1 MPRALNDGLHV
12 QVRLAQ
18 SGLQGVLRRRWG
30 RESLDA
36 SEYPGYTQFMARSAI
51 VGFGRYIPRY
61 RIKTSDI
68 AAHWKQDPVAL
79 VSSLGVREKSVP
91 GRDEDSFTM
100 AFEAANQAIQTS
112 SIAPKSISATYV
124 GSESHPYA
132 VKPTSGMLV
141 SALGLDPYS
150 HAADLEFA
158 CKAGTAAIQ
167 IVDSMVRSGQINF
180 GLAIGTDTAQSKPG
194 DALEYTAAAGAAAV
208 ILGPATDKRAIC
220 RIDKTL
226 SYTTDTPDFWRAAGE
241 SYPSHAGRFTGE
253 PGYFHH
259 VRETITTALK
269 KWVVKLSDLDH
280 VVLHMPNAKFP
291 MRIAKESGISED
303 QMRTGFVVPTIGNTY
318 SACSFIGLV
327 AVLER
332 AKRGEKILLVSYGSG
347 SGCDAFLL
355 TMLKNG
361 KMLPADT
368 REYSYLQYAE
378 YLEHSGVLA

>member
-1 MPRALNDGLHV
+1 
-12 QVRLAQ
+12 
-18 SGLQGVLRRRWG
+18 
-30 RESLDA
+30 
-36 SEYPGYTQFMARSAI
+36 MARSAI
-51 VGFGRYIPRY
+51 VGFGRYIPKY
-61 RIKTSDI
+61 RIKISDI
-68 AAHWKQDPVAL
+68 ARHWQQDAAAL
-79 VSSLGVREKSVP
+79 LSGLGVAEKSVP

-100 AFEAANQAIQTS
+100 AFEAANQALQTS
-112 SIAPKSISATYV
+112 GINAKEVSAIFV

-141 SALGLDPYS
+141 SALELDPYS

-158 CKAGTAAIQ
+158 CKAGTAGIQ

-180 GLAIGTDTAQSKPG
+180 GFAIGTDAAQSKPG

-208 ILGPATDKRAIC
+208 IVGSAADKRAIC

-226 SYTTDTPDFWRAAGE
+226 SYTTDTPDFWRTGDE
-241 SYPSHAGRFTGE
+241 SYPRHAGRFTGE

-259 VRETITTALK
+259 VRETIAAAAK
-269 KWVVKLSDLDH
+269 KWDVNLSEIDH

-291 MRIAKESGISED
+291 MRIAKECGISQD
-303 QMRTGFVVPTIGNTY
+303 QMRTGFVVPSIGNTY

-327 AVLER
+327 SVLER
-332 AKRGEKILLVSYGSG
+332 AKKGERILLVSYGSG

-361 KMLPADT
+361 KMLPLDT

-378 YLEHSGVLA
+378 YLEHSRVLA